1 MKSEEIPNLLFYH
14 DKDKKIVLD
23 DVDWKNYNSTNYN
36 DKVAVRVATGRMNNS
51 ELSEFIKKWENHQK
65 FSIVFLTEDT
75 GKLPCY
81 RWKEGDY
88 RTKKI
93 NWFTFPIWW
102 LFKRFNKDYITQYV
116 YDLREQKPL
125 KDNGYNFR
133 LERNTLLTLDTM
145 KFKNKRIRGFG
156 KASIEII
163 NTTI

>member
-1 MKSEEIPNLLFYH
+1 MKSNEIPNLLFYH

-36 DKVAVRVATGRMNNS
+36 DKVVVRVATGRMNNS
-51 ELSEFIKKWENHQK
+51 ELAEFIKKWENHQK

-75 GKLPCY
+75 GRIPFY

-88 RTKKI
+88 RTKKL

-125 KDNGYNFR
+125 EDNGYNFR

-145 KFKNKRIRGFG
+145 RFVNKRIKGFG

-163 NTTI
+163 NTAI